1 MSNRLL
7 ERRLRSIGRRIA
19 QVREEIAVADE
30 QLEHFTTDADDARIR
45 ALVSE
50 TPISDVE
57 HRQAERHAAAMA
69 RHREELIETIA
80 RLEREQDE
88 LLDKISA
95 RKG

>member
-7 ERRLRSIGRRIA
+7 ERRLRGIGRRIA

-50 TPISDVE
+50 TPIADID

-69 RHREELIETIA
+69 RHRDELIETIG

>member
-50 TPISDVE
+50 TPISDIE
-57 HRQAERHAAAMA
+57 HRQAERHASAMA
-69 RHREELIETIA
+69 RHREELVETIA

-88 LLDKISA
+88 LLDKIAS

>member
-19 QVREEIAVADE
+19 RVREEIAIADE

-50 TPISDVE
+50 TPVSDVE

-69 RHREELIETIA
+69 RHRAELVETVT
-80 RLEREQDE
+80 RLEHEQDE
-88 LLDKISA
+88 LLDKLSA
-95 RKG
+95 GKG